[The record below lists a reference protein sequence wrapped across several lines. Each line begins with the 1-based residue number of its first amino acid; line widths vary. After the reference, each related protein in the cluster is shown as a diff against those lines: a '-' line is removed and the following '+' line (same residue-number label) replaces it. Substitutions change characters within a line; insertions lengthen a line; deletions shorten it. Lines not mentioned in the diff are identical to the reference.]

1 MPDKTR
7 RERIF
12 DALQARR
19 PVLYGYSPVD
29 ILKRTL
35 YPNLYFSQVAKSQTI
50 TSSDIIKMYT
60 WIKDG

>member
-1 MPDKTR
+1 MNEKTR

-29 ILKRTL
+29 ILKRTV
-35 YPNLYFSQVAKSQTI
+35 YFSQVAKSQTI
-50 TSSDIIKMYT
+50 TSCDTIKMYT